1 MRLCIFGIVLTAA
14 AICGLLSCSD
24 SPAEE
29 QLASAESVMDRCP
42 DSALSILRGIDLAL
56 IHGNREKALYG
67 LLYTQALDKNHE
79 PIQDDSLIRF
89 AVRYFTNIKD
99 KRRSMIANNYRG
111 RAQYMN
117 QNYTAALISFMT
129 ANGQAKQLDD
139 KFWIGMTARG
149 IADVYSQSFNN
160 AEELA
165 YAKEEYDNILLCGRQ
180 PYINY
185 AMLDLARAYCNV
197 GNYNESNIICT
208 QILDSAIISN
218 DSWLYY
224 AAKQLKG
231 ANYVAEEE
239 FSKAICEFEPL
250 VENGFAQTKD
260 SIYMAWA
267 YSELHENDKVSEIL
281 DKISANDSLRLSF
294 VKYKISK
301 KQGQIMAALRD
312 LEQVD
317 KLNNKIFRNRVNRNI
332 TGTIVDYFE
341 LNNRTVSVQLQ
352 AERATKW
359 FIIISFVL
367 LLAVIIIVAVYLNL
381 RQRRKMDDKILIAE
395 HLQELLKQSQLE
407 NSKNASIIKK
417 LYASKYD
424 ILEEICEIMI
434 QCSDSKS
441 AKRKIADSVTVLI
454 ESLSIRSDKIV
465 ELESEVNA
473 LYDNLFAEFRKDL
486 PSLKDVDYR
495 LYLFSILGF
504 SNTAISL
511 FLKEDRVSAVYDRK
525 RHLKDRIKRLD
536 PLKRDRYLSIFQY
549 PFSFCQ
555 TISGICDITY

>member
-111 RAQYMN
+111 RVQYMN
-117 QNYTAALISFMT
+117 GEYASGLASFFKAYEL
-129 ANGQAKQLDD
+129 ANELDD
-139 KFWIGMTARG
+139 DFWIGMTARG
-149 IADVYSQSFNN
+149 ISDTYSEAFNN
-160 AEELA
+160 SEELA
-165 YAKEEYDNILLCGRQ
+165 YAQKEYEHILQSGRQ

-185 AMLDLARAYCNV
+185 AMLDLARAYCRSRMYEDAIRIAEQATDSAV
-197 GNYNESNIICT
+197 LYSDPYLYSGVMQIIGISYMGQGNNTQALSAFSSLVNSGLAEPEDSMYLAIANISDGHT
-208 QILDSAIISN
+208 LEGLRMLDSV
-218 DSWLYY
+218 LT
-224 AAKQLKG
+224 
-231 ANYVAEEE
+231 
-239 FSKAICEFEPL
+239 P
-250 VENGFAQTKD
+250 
-260 SIYMAWA
+260 
-267 YSELHENDKVSEIL
+267 
-281 DKISANDSLRLSF
+281 DSLRRTYA
-294 VKYKISK
+294 KYKAFK
-301 KQGQIMAALRD
+301 KLGRNVEALREMELFDSLSNVVFRHNMDRNLTGSLVAYLDMSKQVLESD
-312 LEQVD
+312 LKAARMMTWILIAIV
-317 KLNNKIFRNRVNRNI
+317 LSVIVV
-332 TGTIVDYFE
+332 TGVIVFYVHAKQKKA
-341 LNNRTVSVQLQ
+341 L
-352 AERATKW
+352 
-359 FIIISFVL
+359 
-367 LLAVIIIVAVYLNL
+367 
-381 RQRRKMDDKILIAE
+381 DDKILFAE
-395 HLQELLKQSQLE
+395 HLQELLRQ
-407 NSKNASIIKK
+407 SKNENTKAASVIRD
-417 LYASKYD
+417 LLTSKYG
-424 ILEEICEIMI
+424 IIEQFCAVVIN
-434 QCSDSKS
+434 SGNSKS
-441 AKRKIADSVTVLI
+441 AKSKIADSVTTI
-454 ESLSIRSDKIV
+454 IDSLSINGDKIA
-465 ELESEVNA
+465 ELEAEVNA
-473 LYDNLFAEFRKDL
+473 LYDNLFADFRKDL